1 MGHYISRAIATS
13 AGEFPSRVPTVDPHK
28 ENEQHLDMETFD
40 PFQLEEGGG
49 LKGKNEY
56 VV

>member
-13 AGEFPSRVPTVDPHK
+13 VSEFPSRVPTVDPHK

-40 PFQLEEGGG
+40 PEAGGG
-49 LKGKNEY
+49 DLKGKSEY